1 MLSELNKDRVD
12 SKKPRKEGLTCIVDR
27 LQVLDKENFEALSEY
42 IDIVKIYNVIPIIIP
57 ETVLEKR
64 IKFYHDFGIQISTGS
79 TITELAIL
87 ENYFDK
93 FVKESKDLG
102 FDIIEIAENNIQ
114 LDIEQKKKI
123 VNAILS
129 NGLNFHWKVGRKDPR
144 HQLGVEDTLSKIDEA
159 ISKIGSEKVIIEANE
174 GINVGIY
181 DERGSVKWNFVGAL
195 TSKYPPP
202 VFIFESPIESQQSAL
217 IAEFGQRVNL
227 AGINLDV
234 IAFVESQRRGFMSK
248 AAFGISYLRKEPES
262 GPASKFIYYI
272 IKTKNPIDQGELIS
286 LSHLPRRTIQNAVE
300 ELKGQGLIV
309 ERNSLEDARKKLYTP
324 IHSDWL

>member
-1 MLSELNKDRVD
+1 MLNELNKERID

-27 LQVLDKENFEALSEY
+27 LQSIDKENFEILSSY
-42 IDIVKIYNVIPIIIP
+42 IDIVKIYNVVPLLIP
-57 ETVLEKR
+57 EAVLEKK
-64 IKFYHDFGIQISTGS
+64 IKFYHDLDIQISTGS
-79 TITELAIL
+79 TIIELAIV
-87 ENYFDK
+87 ENLFDK
-93 FVKESKDLG
+93 FVKEAANLG
-102 FDIIEIAENNIQ
+102 FDIIEIAENNIH
-114 LDIEQKKKI
+114 LDIDQKKKI
-123 VNAILS
+123 ANTILS
-129 NGLNFHWKVGRKDPR
+129 NGLNLYWKVGRKDPR

-159 ISKIGSEKVIIEANE
+159 ITKIGSEKVIIEAND

-202 VFIFESPIESQQSAL
+202 KFIFESPLESQQSAL

-227 AGINLDV
+227 AAINTDV
-234 IAFVESQRRGFMSK
+234 IASVESQRRGFMSR
-248 AAFGISYLRKEPES
+248 AAFGVSYIRKEPQS

-272 IKTKNPIDQGELIS
+272 IKTKNPIDQSELIS

-300 ELKGQGLIV
+300 ELKNQGLLV
-309 ERNSLEDARKKLYTP
+309 ERNSLDDARKKVYTP

>member
-1 MLSELNKDRVD
+1 MAYIINLMLSELNKDRVD

-27 LQVLDKENFEALSEY
+27 LQALDKENFEALSAY
-42 IDIVKIYNVIPIIIP
+42 VDVVKIYNVIPIIIQ

-93 FVKESKDLG
+93 FVKESKKLG
-102 FDIIEIAENNIQ
+102 FDIIEIGENNIQ
-114 LDIEQKKKI
+114 LDIDQKKKI
-123 VNAILS
+123 VSAILS
-129 NGLNFHWKVGRKDPR
+129 NDLNFHWKVGRKDPR
-144 HQLGVEDTLSKIDEA
+144 HQLEAGETLSKIDEA
-159 ISKIGSEKVIIEANE
+159 ITKIGSEKVLIEANE

-202 VFIFESPIESQQSAL
+202 KFIFESPIESQQSAL

-227 AGINLDV
+227 AGINPDV
-234 IAFVESQRRGFMSK
+234 IASVESQRRGFMSK
-248 AAFGISYLRKEPES
+248 AAFGISYLR
-262 GPASKFIYYI
+262 
-272 IKTKNPIDQGELIS
+272 
-286 LSHLPRRTIQNAVE
+286 
-300 ELKGQGLIV
+300 
-309 ERNSLEDARKKLYTP
+309 
-324 IHSDWL
+324 

>member
-27 LQVLDKENFEALSEY
+27 LQVLDKEIFEALSGY

-79 TITELAIL
+79 TITELSIL

-93 FVKESKDLG
+93 FVKESKKLG

-114 LDIEQKKKI
+114 LGIDQKKEI
-123 VNAILS
+123 VSNILS

-159 ISKIGSEKVIIEANE
+159 ITKIGSEKVLIEANE

-181 DERGSVKWNFVGAL
+181 DERASVKWNFVGAL
-195 TSKYPPP
+195 TSKYPPSK
-202 VFIFESPIESQQSAL
+202 FIFESPIESQQSSL

-227 AGINLDV
+227 AGVNPDL
-234 IAFVESQRRGFMSK
+234 IASVESQRRGFMSK

-286 LSHLPRRTIQNAVE
+286 LSHLPRRTIQNAIE
-300 ELKGQGLIV
+300 ELKSQGLIV
-309 ERNSLEDARKKLYTP
+309 ERNSLEDARKKVYTP